1 MKTVQIM
8 VEDNR
13 LETLLTIVKNLKKDI
28 IKGISVSDVNSFS
41 IPTVS
46 DTENRYYQNIL
57 KNMTDDDRTI
67 ASEKS
72 FTI

>member
-1 MKTVQIM
+1 M